1 MFWSKSVLFR
11 LFLVPSKKVWVNLHL
26 NFLKPMINQR
36 DVRASSRRTKRRDS
50 RDNEKVEL
58 WVLAPK
64 EKK

>member
-1 MFWSKSVLFR
+1 
-11 LFLVPSKKVWVNLHL
+11 LHL
-26 NFLKPMINQR
+26 RR